1 MKKRQLLTAAIMSLF
16 IVSCSVQHFPVN
28 TTVQPFE
35 NGGCLTGE
43 KIEGKKV
50 AKEKDI
56 HVLGIN
62 VRSSNSKKMADSLKL
77 NSYTIETKSNLW
89 VNLLTFG
96 IVDVKVV
103 TLIARDH

>member
-1 MKKRQLLTAAIMSLF
+1 MKKRNLLTVAIITLF
-16 IVSCSVQHFPVN
+16 IISCSVQHFPVN

-43 KIEGKKV
+43 KIAGKKV
-50 AKEKDI
+50 AKGKDI
-56 HVLGIN
+56 HILGIN

-77 NSYTIETKSNLW
+77 NAYTIETKSNLW

-96 IVDVKVV
+96 MVDVKVV
-103 TLIARDH
+103 SLIVRDH